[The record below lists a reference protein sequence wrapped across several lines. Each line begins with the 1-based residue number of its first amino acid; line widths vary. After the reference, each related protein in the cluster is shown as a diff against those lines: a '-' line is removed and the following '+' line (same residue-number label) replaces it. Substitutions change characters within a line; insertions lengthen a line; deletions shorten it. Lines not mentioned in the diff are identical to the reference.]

1 MSRKRITPEKMKSVK
16 ASFKLTNE
24 AMNHEVSDLI
34 ESSVTGNLGLADTLS
49 KTVCKTV
56 ADTIDSFDQF
66 LNEVADTMAELDSE
80 LAEKITY
87 EVDQTYFSR
96 QERNKKIQRD
106 MENIYYNR
114 LD

>member
-1 MSRKRITPEKMKSVK
+1 MNGAVK
-16 ASFKLTNE
+16 
-24 AMNHEVSDLI
+24 HEVSDLI
-34 ESSVTGNLGLADTLS
+34 ESSVTANLGLADTLS
-49 KTVCKTV
+49 KSICKTV
-56 ADTIDSFDQF
+56 ADTIDAFDQF
-66 LNEVADTMAELDSE
+66 LNDVADTMAKVDSD
-80 LAEKITY
+80 LAGKITY